1 MGSKRNGKPSFVKT
15 KRGEIPMNPLLER
28 ILAAK
33 RLTRLQLAR
42 LPVHEKIEILVE
54 MQKTAWALNR
64 PPKSR
69 CVHVWKI

>member
-1 MGSKRNGKPSFVKT
+1 MKSKRAEVP
-15 KRGEIPMNPLLER
+15 IHPLLER

-33 RLTRLQLAR
+33 HLTRLQLAR